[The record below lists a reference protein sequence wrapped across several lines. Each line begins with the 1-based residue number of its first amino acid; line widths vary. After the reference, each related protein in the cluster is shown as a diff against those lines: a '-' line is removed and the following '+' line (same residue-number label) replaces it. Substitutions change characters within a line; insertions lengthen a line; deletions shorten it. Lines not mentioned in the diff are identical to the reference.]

1 MKFGMK
7 KFSLSKDIIVLLFAE
22 LLTHLGAYLFIPIF
36 PVILG
41 SDKGIDPTKIGLI
54 IGMISLT
61 SQIGNILGGLLSD
74 RVGRK
79 TTIALGSF
87 IEALAVFGYGVSNE
101 YLSFLVCSMIFGLG
115 NGIYSPSVKASI
127 ASLTSKSAKTR
138 TTAFSIRGIAANSG
152 VGIAGL
158 LILILVNGKSSTIF
172 FIAGSIFLAL
182 GIITSIL
189 LPKGCGDEECPK
201 IPINSYMLIIKN
213 KAFIIYTL
221 ASILVWAI
229 FAQLNLLIP
238 LRADAVLDNGKMVGI
253 IWTITSIIV
262 IVFQGIISKYILQKI
277 NPFSGITIGVLFFG
291 LGLFLIGISYNF
303 LLLTLSASIFLIGQ
317 MLVFPTIDSITSQLA
332 HAELIGAY
340 FSVANL
346 ISGIGNAFGN
356 FLGGKIISIYGINT
370 NLFPWTIFAI
380 FALTTS
386 IIMFMVQRIPIISK
400 SLKSDS

>member
-1 MKFGMK
+1 MKFGIP

-22 LLTHLGAYLFIPIF
+22 LLTHLGAYIFIPIF
-36 PVILG
+36 PVILV
-41 SDKGIDPTKIGLI
+41 SEKGIDPTKIGLI

-61 SQIGNILGGLLSD
+61 SQIGNTLGGLLSD

-79 TTIALGSF
+79 ITITLGSF
-87 IEALAVFGYGVSNE
+87 IEALAVFGYGVSND
-101 YLSFLVCSMIFGLG
+101 YTSFLICSMIFGLG

-127 ASLTSKSAKTR
+127 ASLTSQCAKTR
-138 TTAFSIRGIAANSG
+138 TTAFSIRGIAANTG
-152 VGIAGL
+152 VGVGGL
-158 LILILVNGKSSTIF
+158 LILILSNMKSSTIF
-172 FIAGSIFLAL
+172 FIAGSIFLIL

-201 IPINSYMLIIKN
+201 IPLNSYMLIIKN

-221 ASILVWAI
+221 VSILVWAI

-238 LRADAVLDNGKMVGI
+238 LRADAVLENGKMVGS

-262 IVFQGIISKYILQKI
+262 IIFQGVISKYILQKI

-291 LGLFLIGISYNF
+291 LGIFLIGLSYN
-303 LLLTLSASIFLIGQ
+303 LLFLTLSAAIFLIGQ

-332 HAELIGAY
+332 HTELIGAY

-346 ISGIGNAFGN
+346 ISGLGNAIGN
-356 FLGGKIISIYGINT
+356 FLGGKIISVYGINT
-370 NLFPWTIFAI
+370 DLFPWAIFGI
-380 FALTTS
+380 FALATS
-386 IIMFMVQRIPIISK
+386 IIMFMVQRLPIIST
-400 SLKSDS
+400 SLKND